1 MAPTAQAGLR
11 IALIGTDGL
20 PARYGGFE
28 TCVAQLAPRLAA
40 LGHDVV
46 VFGSRSGRSSLAAD
60 SPGLRHR
67 YLGMRANGA
76 ASVPYDLLS
85 FLLSYRHCDAV
96 VVLGVSAGIF
106 MPLMRWLAGPRRVL
120 VVNVDGL
127 EARRSK
133 WRGLARCFLQWSERL
148 AIRYAHQV
156 VSDNQAIAELVASA
170 YGRASTV
177 IAYGN
182 DHVLQ
187 LEPAHAEVLLRDR
200 FGLEPGGY
208 VLTVARIEPENQ
220 IAEMMEAAL
229 AAPVDRYV
237 VVGNFSGTALGQRLL
252 QRYRSEPRIRCIDSL
267 FDPQA
272 LAALRS
278 GCRLY
283 LHGHS
288 VGGTNPSL
296 IEMLPYGRPILA
308 YDCSFNRY
316 TLAGE
321 GGYFSNGEDLVER
334 LRTPDYPRWTPN
346 PERSPS
352 APYQWE
358 RIAHAYVRLCR
369 PGAAA

>member
-1 MAPTAQAGLR
+1 MK

-46 VFGSRSGRSSLAAD
+46 VFGSRSGRSALVGD
-60 SPGLRHR
+60 SPGLCHR
-67 YLGMRANGA
+67 YLPLRANGI

-85 FLLSYRHCDAV
+85 FLLSYRHCDAIV
-96 VVLGVSAGIF
+96 VMGVSAGIF
-106 MPLMRWLAGPRRVL
+106 MPLMRWLAGPRRVV

-133 WRGLARCFLQWSERL
+133 WRGLARWFLQWSERL
-148 AIRYAHQV
+148 AIRFAHHV
-156 VSDNQAIAELVASA
+156 VSDNQAIAEMVADA
-170 YGRASTV
+170 YGRSSTV

-187 LEPAHAEVLLRDR
+187 IEPARAGALLRER
-200 FGLEPGGY
+200 FGLEQGGY

-220 IAEMMEAAL
+220 IAEMVEAAL

-237 VVGNFSGTALGQRLL
+237 VVGNFSGTVLGQRLL
-252 QRYRSEPRIRCIDSL
+252 QRYRGEPRILCIDSL

-321 GGYFSNGEDLVER
+321 GGYFSTTTDLAER
-334 LRTPDYPRWTPN
+334 LRTPDYPRWTPD
-346 PERSPS
+346 PERLP
-352 APYQWE
+352 AALYEWE
-358 RIAHAYVRLCR
+358 PIARAYARLCR